1 MRFYRSARYIAAI
14 LVLLGIAD
22 FVRAAI
28 IAPPPPDFKIMMQ
41 VVGSTGSY
49 PIVPDSVTP
58 IANGDKW
65 KYQVDG
71 HYVQHGYDMTL
82 HFVIDPDPTI
92 TGNAVIT
99 NTTPL
104 NQDYLLTFN
113 LPVSPAFNPSLL
125 NGSIGVTATADST
138 AGAVATTAPDPIY
151 TALIDGVSV
160 KTLLNN
166 PFSLPVA
173 AFDSNVTTAKF
184 GIPVPDAGGAV
195 NSSIGIKLHFNVTPG
210 DQAGIT
216 SQFTANP
223 VPEPTALLGLAIA
236 GMALA
241 RRRK

>member
-1 MRFYRSARYIAAI
+1 MRVLSARYIAAV
-14 LVLLGIAD
+14 LVLLGIANLA
-22 FVRAAI
+22 RAAI
-28 IAPPPPDFKIMMQ
+28 IAPPAPDFKIMMQ

-58 IANGDKW
+58 IPNGDKW

-82 HFVIDPDPTI
+82 SFTIDPDPTI
-92 TGNAVIT
+92 TGNVAIT
-99 NTTPL
+99 NVTAAP
-104 NQDYLLTFN
+104 QDYLFTFN
-113 LPVSPAFNPSLL
+113 LPVSPGFNPSQL
-125 NGSIGVTATADST
+125 NGSVGVTATADST
-138 AGAVATTAPDPIY
+138 AGAVATTSPDPLY
-151 TALIDGVSV
+151 TALIDNVGV

-184 GIPVPDAGGAV
+184 GLPVPDAGGAV

-210 DQAGIT
+210 DQAGVT

-236 GMALA
+236 GVALV